1 MVRTKQLHGI
11 ENALAQE
18 ITGRNYDMVKGST
31 LRMKIEPK
39 PEYKSRFGRSP
50 DLADA
55 AFLCL
60 DLARQR
66 HGLVAVDPP
75 EQGSNNTIQ
84 RPRRTLKGLSN
95 VLAGNNLE

>member
-1 MVRTKQLHGI
+1 
-11 ENALAQE
+11 
-18 ITGRNYDMVKGST
+18 MVKGST

-75 EQGSNNTIQ
+75 EDDGKVKFS
-84 RPRRTLKGLSN
+84 RPRRTIKHLTN
-95 VLAGNNLE
+95 VLSGTSLE

>member
-1 MVRTKQLHGI
+1 
-11 ENALAQE
+11 
-18 ITGRNYDMVKGST
+18 MVKGGT
-31 LRMKIEPK
+31 LRIKIESK
-39 PEYKSRFGRSP
+39 VAFKARYGQSP

-75 EQGSNNTIQ
+75 EDDGKVKFS
-84 RPRRTLKGLSN
+84 RPRRTIKHLTN
-95 VLAGNNLE
+95 VLSGTSLE

>member
-1 MVRTKQLHGI
+1 M
-11 ENALAQE
+11 
-18 ITGRNYDMVKGST
+18 KGGT
-31 LRMKIEPK
+31 LRMKIESK
-39 PEYKSRFGRSP
+39 PDFKARFGRSP

-75 EQGSNNTIQ
+75 EDGEGKTPRQ
-84 RPRRTLKGLSN
+84 RRSIKKLTSVLQTEELS
-95 VLAGNNLE
+95 GI